1 MGTQCLLLSRWCLLP
16 FKSPSSP
23 HIPHEPVTPAFL
35 QNSIPLLW
43 LLLSRSPSFSGW
55 KPFLNH
61 LPAQISDFRET
72 IYSITVSCL
81 CSLCPYYGIFRL
93 VSIPL
98 SLPLWAEEQWLSAI
112 LKIQLQAEPGIWWT
126 ITGHIK
132 TIKSTMTIKRKN
144 YRSSP
149 IP

>member
-1 MGTQCLLLSRWCLLP
+1 MGTQCLLLRRWCLP
-16 FKSPSSP
+16 FKSPSFQ
-23 HIPHEPVTPAFL
+23 HIPREPVTPAFL

-43 LLLSRSPSFSGW
+43 LPLSRSPSLSGW
-55 KPFLNH
+55 KPFPNH

-112 LKIQLQAEPGIWWT
+112 LKIQLQAEPGIWWK

-144 YRSSP
+144 IRSSP